1 MIDDG
6 KMQLSEGQLDAVAA
20 SVFQGFHIDAASGA
34 HVGWLGPL
42 AGFGSGAEQNA
53 ATIEQGPSSASSS
66 ALGRGFFS
74 IDFLTISDRGK
85 QQGQQQQQTSPPG
98 KSGAVAARTRAQAF
112 THSPAVAKV
121 KQELGPDVHAKE
133 EPSGEELRR
142 AARAAPAAG
151 SQVAKAKDKAGAGGS
166 SSKGRPK
173 RNLIGDANQIMQE
186 FAEAGPDHK
195 TFFGVGQKAAIQWIQ
210 RLVEAFEQRLAE
222 EDDLAADEKP
232 KLVVHKKGT
241 EAVLALCKA
250 ARKVGT
256 ESSGFLDAALEQTR
270 YLAMSPAVERNLFPA
285 FIRMVAKKVSIECTP
300 VGPEFWKNLAPLQIC
315 FGDSSVRM
323 EDVAM
328 LQRDLIANKITSLQE
343 KRDTFATD
351 IATMFADDERFGD
364 AGLCKGDED
373 QLDALAGLVRCIRR
387 GESYIYTMHI

>member
-1 MIDDG
+1 M
-6 KMQLSEGQLDAVAA
+6 
-20 SVFQGFHIDAASGA
+20 
-34 HVGWLGPL
+34 
-42 AGFGSGAEQNA
+42 
-53 ATIEQGPSSASSS
+53 
-66 ALGRGFFS
+66 
-74 IDFLTISDRGK
+74 
-85 QQGQQQQQTSPPG
+85 
-98 KSGAVAARTRAQAF
+98 
-112 THSPAVAKV
+112 
-121 KQELGPDVHAKE
+121 
-133 EPSGEELRR
+133 
-142 AARAAPAAG
+142 
-151 SQVAKAKDKAGAGGS
+151 AKAKAKAGAGGS

-195 TFFGVGQKAAIQWIQ
+195 TFFGVGQKATIQWIQ

-222 EDDLAADEKP
+222 EDDLVADDKP
-232 KLVVHKKGT
+232 KLIVHKGT

-250 ARKVGT
+250 ARKGGT

-285 FIRMVAKKVSIECTP
+285 FIRMAAKKVSIECTP

-351 IATMFADDERFGD
+351 IATIFADDERFGD

-373 QLDALAGLVRCIRR
+373 QLDALAGLVRRIGRS
-387 GESYIYTMHI
+387 ESYIYTMCIYIVYI